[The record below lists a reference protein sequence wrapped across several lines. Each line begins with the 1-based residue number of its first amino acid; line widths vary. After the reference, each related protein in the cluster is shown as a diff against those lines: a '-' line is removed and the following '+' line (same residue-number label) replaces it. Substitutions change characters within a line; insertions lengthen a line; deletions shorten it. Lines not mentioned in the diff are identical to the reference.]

1 MGGYNVKYPQSLTG
15 IILMYVPPL
24 SWIENVTEINQTFP
38 NIPVPKEYVSIYCD
52 LQANNPILVYLWSEF
67 PTQGL
72 RFIVIWSGWKA
83 QLISKAQCLK
93 IFKVKSL
100 SSYLYV

>member
-1 MGGYNVKYPQSLTG
+1 MGGYSVKYPQSLTG

-24 SWIENVTEINQTFP
+24 CWIENVTEINQTFP

-52 LQANNPILVYLWSEF
+52 LQANNPILVYLRSEF

-72 RFIVIWSGWKA
+72 RFIVIWSGWA
-83 QLISKAQCLK
+83 HSIG
-93 IFKVKSL
+93 
-100 SSYLYV
+100 SSSMFEDF